1 MTGPGLKIKGNK
13 SFETVRT
20 DWETVIKSGAQS
32 DRPASDVPGTWNLIR
47 IQGKQIHLFVCLLI
61 YLDGDNMN
69 IIL

>member
-32 DRPASDVPGTWNLIR
+32 DRPASDVTGPGISSESKANKYIY
-47 IQGKQIHLFVCLLI
+47 LFVC
-61 YLDGDNMN
+61 
-69 IIL
+69 